1 MRVKICGLMRKAD
14 VQAAMDSGADAVGFV
29 VQSPSSR
36 RNLQLTKAKRL
47 IRSVPVF
54 ATKVAVTSAEDWKAV
69 RKICSTI
76 HPDALQL
83 YQHDPGV
90 IRKIRGTHPD
100 IEVILATGMHDRA
113 SINEAVRT
121 SRLSNAVL
129 ADTPGKNGMGG
140 TGHVHDWKMTAILR
154 KRIRPHPL
162 ILAGG
167 LTPRNVRLAI
177 EEVRPYGVDVSSGVE
192 RTIGVKD
199 HRKIREFIVNAKGV
213 FN

>member
-1 MRVKICGLMRKAD
+1 MRVKICGLMRKED
-14 VQAAMDSGADAVGFV
+14 VQAAIDSGADAVGFV

-36 RNLQLTKAKRL
+36 RNLQLIKAKRL

-54 ATKVAVTSAEDWKAV
+54 ATKVAVTSAEGWKAV

-83 YQHDPGV
+83 YQHDPRV

-129 ADTPGKNGMGG
+129 ADTPGKNEMG
-140 TGHVHDWKMTAILR
+140 A
-154 KRIRPHPL
+154 
-162 ILAGG
+162 LA
-167 LTPRNVRLAI
+167 R
-177 EEVRPYGVDVSSGVE
+177 Y
-192 RTIGVKD
+192 TIG
-199 HRKIREFIVNAKGV
+199 R
-213 FN
+213 